1 MKKYYYIFSKVLL
14 FISTIYLISGIL
26 DLTSISKKMI
36 IYIFILNMTLELIR
50 FIIFKENSNYEKKTI
65 PSSIIYLNTI
75 FFVLAIYFDVIYLK
89 IIAIVLFSILIIIKI
104 KDEYLTW
111 IIHDDLKLI
120 FKSSN

>member
-75 FFVLAIYFDVIYLK
+75 NSNTENNSVLTINLKFNLVLIDV
-89 IIAIVLFSILIIIKI
+89 
-104 KDEYLTW
+104 
-111 IIHDDLKLI
+111 HDI
-120 FKSSN
+120 NAF

>member
-1 MKKYYYIFSKVLL
+1 MKKYYYIFSKVFLV
-14 FISTIYLISGIL
+14 ISTIYLISGIL

-104 KDEYLTW
+104 KDEYLR
-111 IIHDDLKLI
+111 IK
-120 FKSSN
+120 